1 MLSSNEKD
9 LLIHI
14 TALCILLATM
24 VASLTFNLIKAFAGC
39 TSGGGLCLADVWAG
53 RLQFCTPDTKPIQ
66 NNIKLDVP
74 GMSVERKPTTAHT

>member
-39 TSGGGLCLADVWAG
+39 TSGGGLC
-53 RLQFCTPDTKPIQ
+53 
-66 NNIKLDVP
+66 
-74 GMSVERKPTTAHT
+74 